1 MDMLAEKLDAK
12 LREWKPNI
20 VAEVKQRIREG
31 LYNPCITFIFACS
44 VRSCYTFYRGDTMK
58 MKTLFALIT
67 LLVFVQPA
75 FAALTPDDIQIIR
88 EEVTKIVKDQNDAL
102 EKRLRE
108 YVDLK
113 FEVLDTKFT
122 TKFEALDTKFTTK
135 FEALDTK
142 VTTLFGEA
150 DKRLTYIL
158 ILVTSLIALI
168 VLAIGIPQIIIT
180 LKQKDQGALEAEI
193 KTLRE
198 KIEHLEQTRLI
209 GPH

>member
-1 MDMLAEKLDAK
+1 
-12 LREWKPNI
+12 
-20 VAEVKQRIREG
+20 
-31 LYNPCITFIFACS
+31 
-44 VRSCYTFYRGDTMK
+44 MK
-58 MKTLFALIT
+58 IKTLFALIT

-88 EEVTKIVKDQNDAL
+88 EEVTKIVKEQNDTL

-122 TKFEALDTKFTTK
+122 TKFEALDTK
-135 FEALDTK
+135 
-142 VTTLFGEA
+142 VTTLFGEV

-198 KIEHLEQTRLI
+198 KIELLEQTRLVK
-209 GPH
+209 PQ

>member
-1 MDMLAEKLDAK
+1 
-12 LREWKPNI
+12 
-20 VAEVKQRIREG
+20 
-31 LYNPCITFIFACS
+31 
-44 VRSCYTFYRGDTMK
+44 

-122 TKFEALDTKFTTK
+122 TKLAELDTKFTTK
-135 FEALDTK
+135 FETVENQFKTVHDGQKL
-142 VTTLFGEA
+142 L
-150 DKRLTYIL
+150 L
-158 ILVTSLIALI
+158 ILVTGLIALI
-168 VLAIGIPQIIIT
+168 VIAIGIPQIIIT

-198 KIEHLEQTRLI
+198 KIELLEQTRLVK
-209 GPH
+209 PQ

>member
-1 MDMLAEKLDAK
+1 
-12 LREWKPNI
+12 
-20 VAEVKQRIREG
+20 
-31 LYNPCITFIFACS
+31 
-44 VRSCYTFYRGDTMK
+44 

-88 EEVTKIVKDQNDAL
+88 EEVTKIVKEQNDAL

-122 TKFEALDTKFTTK
+122 TKFEALDTK
-135 FEALDTK
+135 
-142 VTTLFGEA
+142 VTTLFGEV

-198 KIEHLEQTRLI
+198 KVELLEQTRLV